1 MYTTQTKPAINPI
14 AELIQQQRVFF
25 KTNATKSIDFR
36 VTQLKALKGSI
47 IQYEAQLL
55 EALYQDLGKS
65 DAEAFLTEIAMVK
78 QEIDNALRYLKK
90 WAAPQRA
97 TTPLQ
102 YQPAKSYKIAE
113 PYGVVLVV
121 APWNYPVQLALLP
134 VVGAIVAGNT
144 VVLKP
149 SEVAPASSK
158 VLKEMLTNNFEE
170 NFVAVVEGGIEEAKT
185 LMNERFDYIFF
196 TGSTQVGQIYY
207 EAAAKHLTPVTLE
220 LGGKSPCIVEADA
233 NLKKAAERIIFGK
246 YLNCGQTCIAPDYLL
261 VNREVKEELIA
272 ELKAAVEKMYTKNT
286 ATCEWYPRIINE
298 HHFNR
303 LVGMIE
309 SEKVIYGGKF
319 DQTKLYIAP
328 TFMDNITK
336 EDAAMQEEIFGP
348 ILPIMTVDN
357 VTEAIDFINEGEKPL
372 ALYIFSKN
380 QQTINQVFEAT
391 SFGNGCVNDT
401 IIQISNKNLP
411 FGGVGKSGIGSYHGR
426 YSFET
431 FSHYKSIMKQAAFEP
446 TARFRFA
453 PWNYKL
459 LRQIFKYL

>member
-1 MYTTQTKPAINPI
+1 MHTTHTKLGINSI
-14 AELIQQQRVFF
+14 AELVKQQRIFF

-36 VTQLKALKGSI
+36 TMQLKALKSAI
-47 IQYEAQLL
+47 IQYEAQMLA
-55 EALYQDLGKS
+55 ALHQDLGKS
-65 DAEAFLTEIAMVK
+65 DAEAFLTEIAITK
-78 QEIDNALRYLKK
+78 QEIDNALKHLKK
-90 WAAPQRA
+90 WTASQRVK
-97 TTPLQ
+97 TPLQ
-102 YQPAKSYKIAE
+102 LQPAQSYRIAE
-113 PYGVVLVV
+113 PYGIVLVV
-121 APWNYPVQLALLP
+121 APWNYPIQLALLP
-134 VVGAIVAGNT
+134 IVGAITAGNT

-149 SEVAPASSK
+149 SELAPASSK
-158 VLKEMLTNNFEE
+158 VLKKMLTDTFEE

-185 LMNERFDYIFF
+185 LMDERFDYIFF

-207 EAAAKHLTPVTLE
+207 QAAAKHLTPVTLE

-233 NLKKAAERIIFGK
+233 NLKKAAERIVFGK

-261 VNREVKEELIA
+261 VNRKVKKELIA
-272 ELKAAVEKMYTKNT
+272 ELKIAVEKMYTPNT

-303 LVGMIE
+303 LVAMIE
-309 SEKVIYGGKF
+309 PEKVIYGGTF
-319 DQTKLYIAP
+319 EQSKLYIAP
-328 TFMDNITK
+328 TFMDNIAK

-348 ILPIMTVDN
+348 ILPIITVDN

-391 SFGNGCVNDT
+391 SFGSACVNDT

-431 FSHYKSIMKQAAFEP
+431 FSHYKSIMKQASFEP
-446 TARFRFA
+446 TSRFRFA